1 MNECLS
7 VDGIN
12 YISIIR
18 FGCKGGSKSVICQR
32 QRCSS
37 VQLIHQWSRDTLL
50 CVHPSGMVVASVRLS
65 PSSGSVLL
73 KGAPVELTDVGLRV
87 LLVGSSG

>member
-18 FGCKGGSKSVICQR
+18 FGWKGGSKSVICQR

-37 VQLIHQWSRDTLL
+37 VQLIDQWSRDTLL
-50 CVHPSGMVVASVRLS
+50 CVHRSGMVVGSVRLIK
-65 PSSGSVLL
+65 VLL
-73 KGAPVELTDVGLRV
+73 LEV
-87 LLVGSSG
+87 SC